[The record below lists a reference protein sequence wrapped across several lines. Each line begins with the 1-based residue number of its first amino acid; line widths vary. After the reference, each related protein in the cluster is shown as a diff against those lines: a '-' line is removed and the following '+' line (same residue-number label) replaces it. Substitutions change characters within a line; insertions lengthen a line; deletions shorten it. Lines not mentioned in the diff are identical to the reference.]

1 MVIAQCSVL
10 TLSRNDLKKLPA
22 SFRNQCDM
30 AAHAKNL
37 SLEPSVWFF
46 AGQTSPSGP
55 IRRVELKTSPM
66 SIGRADDAGLTLPC
80 NSVSKMH
87 AEIFEHEGEL
97 WVRDLGSTN
106 GTYVNGQSVDQPMTL
121 TEGDILQ
128 VATLVFRVGR
138 DITPDENDNATVTQ
152 DACDQALS
160 LMQFDRLIQGDAV
173 IPFYQPIV
181 SISDDSFPAVAYE
194 VLGRSRLIG
203 LTTPGEMFATAAQ
216 LNLES
221 ELSRIF
227 RGRGVELAR
236 EFPGAVCLYVN
247 THPRELENELVQ
259 SLYDLRAQNPDQ
271 DIVLEI
277 HEAAVTNSAAIRKLR
292 DALSDLGM
300 GLAFDD
306 FGAGQARL
314 VELSEVQ
321 PDCLKF
327 DMGLIQGIH
336 SAPASRQ
343 QVVGSLI
350 KMVND
355 LGIDSLVE
363 GVETKEDHE
372 TLRQMGAKL
381 GQGFYYGRPASVSD
395 SIKQL
400 ATVAQS

>member
-1 MVIAQCSVL
+1 
-10 TLSRNDLKKLPA
+10 
-22 SFRNQCDM
+22 
-30 AAHAKNL
+30 
-37 SLEPSVWFF
+37 
-46 AGQTSPSGP
+46 
-55 IRRVELKTSPM
+55 
-66 SIGRADDAGLTLPC
+66 
-80 NSVSKMH
+80 
-87 AEIFEHEGEL
+87 
-97 WVRDLGSTN
+97 
-106 GTYVNGQSVDQPMTL
+106 MTL